1 MPRLFVAALP
11 SSEIADRLAAIPVD
25 DAPGVR
31 MVPPENWHVTLRF
44 LGDVDTASVV
54 ERLRAA
60 ALPFAEA
67 ELGPFLEHLGP
78 RQVVAPVTG
87 VDHLA
92 AAVVRATVG
101 LGEPPRH
108 SFRGHLTVAR
118 LRRGA
123 TSRLPG
129 EPIAGSFVVDE
140 VALVESTLSDSGSR
154 YEAVARFST
163 VRPA

>member
-1 MPRLFVAALP
+1 MPRLFVAAFP
-11 SSEIADRLAAIPVD
+11 TPEIADVLAAIPTD
-25 DAPGVR
+25 DSSGVR

-44 LGDVDTASVV
+44 LGDADTATVI
-54 ERLRAA
+54 ERLRATA
-60 ALPFAEA
+60 TPFAEA
-67 ELGPFLEHLGP
+67 EMGPHLEHLGP
-78 RQVVAPVTG
+78 RQVVAPVAG

-92 AAVVRATVG
+92 ASVTRATAD
-101 LGEPPRH
+101 LGDPPRH

-129 EPIAGSFVVDE
+129 EPVGGRFPVDE
-140 VALVESTLSDSGSR
+140 IVLVESTLSDTGSR

-163 VRPA
+163 VRAV